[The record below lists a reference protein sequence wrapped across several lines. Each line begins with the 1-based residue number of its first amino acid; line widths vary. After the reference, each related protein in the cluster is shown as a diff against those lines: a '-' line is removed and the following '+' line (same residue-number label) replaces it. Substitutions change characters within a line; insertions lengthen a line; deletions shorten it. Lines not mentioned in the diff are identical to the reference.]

1 MPLHDMPKRS
11 NVTRSFLLAFNAFIK
26 VVCNLSDSGFFLA
39 GRRGLK
45 AVQITGPF
53 DNRVTQ

>member
-1 MPLHDMPKRS
+1 MPKRS